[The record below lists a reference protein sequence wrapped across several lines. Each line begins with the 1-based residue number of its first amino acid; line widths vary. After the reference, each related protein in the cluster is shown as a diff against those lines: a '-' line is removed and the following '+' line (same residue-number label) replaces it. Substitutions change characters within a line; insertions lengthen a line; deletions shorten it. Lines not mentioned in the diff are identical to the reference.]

1 MNNQLP
7 KDLKWVKLGEACN
20 IIMGQSPRSTSYN
33 IDGIG
38 LPFFQGKAE
47 FTDLQSIVEKWCDA
61 PNKIALPNDIL
72 L

>member
-7 KDLKWVKLGEACN
+7 KDWKWVKLGEACN
-20 IIMGQSPRSTSYN
+20 IIMGQTPPSTSYN

-38 LPFFQGKAE
+38 LPFFQGKPE